1 MARRKYFRTAIPSS
15 TLTCFQIN
23 LSNPTLKEQ
32 GLTQLYP
39 SPPITPSGSAEASWT
54 LDRAFYL
61 KKSVRSILLNFL
73 ELVGILSQNPE
84 SFEDK
89 IKDLEVLFLNAHALV
104 NEYRPHQAR
113 ETLILMMEEQ
123 VERKKAEIEGVSRM
137 KEKVENV
144 ISELA
149 KEGRESAGD
158 EYDVAVQ
165 LNPEEWT
172 KMEEKSV
179 WKTLHEELDV

>member
-1 MARRKYFRTAIPSS
+1 MVVIPSTS
-15 TLTCFQIN
+15 LTCFKVN
-23 LSNPTLKEQ
+23 LSAPTLKEQ

-39 SPPITPSGSAEASWT
+39 SPPTTPSGSAEASWT

-61 KKSVRSILLNFL
+61 KKTVRSILLNFL

-84 SFEDK
+84 GFEEK
-89 IKDLEVLFLNAHALV
+89 VKHLEVLFLNAHALV

-113 ETLILMMEEQ
+113 ETLILMMEDQ
-123 VERKKAEIEGVSRM
+123 IERKKAEIEGVKRM

-149 KEGRESAGD
+149 KEGRESTGD
-158 EYDVAVQ
+158 QSEVAMQ
-165 LNPEEWT
+165 PKEGEWT
-172 KMEEKSV
+172 KREDKNV
-179 WKTLHEELDV
+179 WKALHDDLEE

>member
-1 MARRKYFRTAIPSS
+1 M
-15 TLTCFQIN
+15 
-23 LSNPTLKEQ
+23 KEQ
-32 GLTQLYP
+32 GLAQLYP
-39 SPPITPSGSAEASWT
+39 SPPTTPSGSAEASWT

-61 KKSVRSILLNFL
+61 KKTVRGILLNFL

-84 SFEDK
+84 GFEEK

-123 VERKKAEIEGVSRM
+123 VERKKAEIEGVTRM

-149 KEGRESAGD
+149 KEGRDGTSDQLE
-158 EYDVAVQ
+158 VAVQ
-165 LNPEEWT
+165 LKPGEWT
-172 KMEEKSV
+172 KMEEQSI
-179 WKTLHEELDV
+179 WKALHDELDV